1 MWRLKGLGCFNPPYA
16 INRFG
21 GSRFAMLKV
30 QYPGFY
36 KLEKNIIKWGIFF

>member
-30 QYPGFY
+30 QYPLDF
-36 KLEKNIIKWGIFF
+36 IKWVIF